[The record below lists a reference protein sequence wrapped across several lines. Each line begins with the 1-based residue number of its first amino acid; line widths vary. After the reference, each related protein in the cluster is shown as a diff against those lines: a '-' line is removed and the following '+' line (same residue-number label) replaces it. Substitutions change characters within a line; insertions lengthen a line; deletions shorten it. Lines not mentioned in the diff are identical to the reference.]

1 MKIKIYPPLS
11 IYELGQRANQ
21 EDALY
26 PLHGQATDA
35 DRLFVLCDGMGG
47 HERGEVA
54 SQTVCLSLGHWF
66 QEHANSDTPFTD
78 DMLREAIEYAFQE
91 LDKRDDGGIK
101 KMGTT
106 LTLLYFHR
114 HGITAAHIGDS
125 RIYHIRPNSSPTGE
139 GKEGAILYQSRDHSL
154 AFDLFQAGEISYEE
168 IASFPQK
175 NIITRA
181 MQPGDDNRVR
191 PDIVHITDI
200 LPDDYFFLCSDG
212 MLEQMSNGQL
222 TTLLSEKISDED
234 KLQVF
239 INATTSNQDNHS
251 AWLIHIKEVLIERG
265 DKDWPNEEA
274 TTRYNVLNIHPMP
287 IVAADEDVSIVT
299 ESPKEQIAKKTVT
312 NTEKNLIQLMGK
324 SGKRVIYSL
333 VLFFLA
339 VAFIAGFSF
348 FKSGNARKTGDSTL
362 RNSTHRV
369 APISKPIM
377 HQRKTLITT
386 EKTDTNKMPKDSN
399 SIRNGKQQ

>member
-106 LTLLYFHR
+106 LTLLYLHR

-125 RIYHIRPNSSPTGE
+125 RIYHIRPNSSPS
-139 GKEGAILYQSRDHSL
+139 GKLGGILLYQSRDHSL
-154 AFDLFQAGEISYEE
+154 VFDLYQAGEISYEE
-168 IASFPQK
+168 MATFPQK

-181 MQPGDDNRVR
+181 MQPGEDNRVR

-200 LPDDYFFLCSDG
+200 LPGDYFFLCSDG
-212 MLEQMSNGQL
+212 MLEQMSNEQL
-222 TTLLSEKISDED
+222 TSLLSEKISDED
-234 KLQVF
+234 KRQVF
-239 INATTSNQDNHS
+239 INATASNQDNHS
-251 AWLIHIKEVLIERG
+251 AWLIHIKELLIEKG

-274 TTRYNVLNIHPMP
+274 TTRYNALNIHPMP

-299 ESPKEQIAKKTVT
+299 ESPIEQIAKRPVT
-312 NTEKNLIQLMGK
+312 NAENPLMLPIGK
-324 SGKRVIYSL
+324 SGKKVIYSL
-333 VLFFLA
+333 ALFLLF
-339 VAFIAGFSF
+339 VAFVASFSF
-348 FKSGNARKTGDSTL
+348 FKSGKPRTTEESTL
-362 RNSTHRV
+362 RNPIQRV
-369 APISKPIM
+369 VPISKPVK
-377 HQRKTLITT
+377 HQRKALITT
-386 EKTDTNKMPKDSN
+386 EATNTNKMSKDSN
-399 SIRNGKQQ
+399 RIRNGKQQ